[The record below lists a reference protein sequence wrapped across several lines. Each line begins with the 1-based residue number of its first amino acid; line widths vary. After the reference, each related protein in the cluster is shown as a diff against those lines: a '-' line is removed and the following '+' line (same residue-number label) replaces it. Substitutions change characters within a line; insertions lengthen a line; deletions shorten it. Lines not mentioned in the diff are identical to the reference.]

1 MAKHSSALFPSIA
14 PLDQTAAVPLHKQ
27 LYERFRDAILNG
39 RLSTG
44 SRLPSTRELALHL
57 GVSRN
62 TVMTAFE
69 QLLAEGFLT
78 GKVGAGTFVTHNL
91 GAYSPSRPPVAE
103 SGIEPADEGSTAS
116 GILTRASP
124 ELFLDSLGPFRAS
137 VPALDLFPWSLWS
150 SLLSQ
155 CARKQTRAHL
165 AYSGPL
171 GLQPFREAIA
181 NYLRTARNVRCDAG
195 QIIVVSGSQQA
206 LSLAAQVLLEKG
218 DLVWLEE
225 PCYTGA
231 RDAFLLHGLA
241 LGPVP
246 VDDDGLNVELGRQ
259 SFPNARLA
267 YVTPSHQYPLGVT
280 MSLPRR
286 LELLDWATENS
297 AWIIEDDYDSEYRYA
312 SRPLSSLQGLAEQ
325 NRVIYVGTFSK
336 VLFPSLRL
344 GYLVVPAPL
353 LDRFTAV
360 RKALDVFPPP
370 LFQMV
375 LTEFIN
381 QGHFARHIRRMRATY
396 SERRD
401 ELIACLEQ
409 ELGDRARVGIADS
422 GTYLLLY
429 PHQDVDDFELCR
441 EAARRGIVATP
452 LSRCYGNVPAP
463 SGIILGF
470 GGAHTAQIRPAVI
483 ALREAFNA
491 IAGNA

>member
-1 MAKHSSALFPSIA
+1 MAKHSSALIPSIV
-14 PLDQTAAVPLHKQ
+14 PLDHSSSVPLHKQ

-39 RLSTG
+39 QLRTG

-57 GVSRN
+57 GLSRN
-62 TVMTAFE
+62 TIMTAFE

-78 GKVGAGTFVTHNL
+78 GKVGAGTYVTHSL
-91 GAYSPSRPPVAE
+91 GSHSLAKPPVVE
-103 SGIEPADEGSTAS
+103 SKIEPATAGSRVS
-116 GILTRASP
+116 GILTQEPP

-137 VPALDLFPWSLWS
+137 VPALDLFPWPRWS

-171 GLQPFREAIA
+171 GLEPFREAIA

-225 PCYTGA
+225 PCYPGA

-241 LGPVP
+241 LGPVA
-246 VDDDGLNVELGRQ
+246 VDDEGLNVQLGRQ
-259 SFPNARLA
+259 LFPNARFA

-280 MSLPRR
+280 MSLQRR
-286 LELLDWATENS
+286 LELLDWATENA

-325 NRVIYVGTFSK
+325 NRVIYVGSFSK

-344 GYLVVPAPL
+344 GYMVVPAPL
-353 LDRFTAV
+353 IDRFTAV

-381 QGHFARHIRRMRATY
+381 HGHFARHIRRMRATY
-396 SERRD
+396 SDRRD
-401 ELIACLEQ
+401 ELVACLQREF
-409 ELGDRARVGIADS
+409 GDRARAGIADS

-429 PHQDVDDFELCR
+429 FHQDVSDLEVCQ

-452 LSRCYGNVPAP
+452 LSRCYRHAP
-463 SGIILGF
+463 GASGILLGF
-470 GGAHTAQIRPAVI
+470 GGTHPEQIGPAVTV
-483 ALREAFNA
+483 LREAFDA
-491 IAGNA
+491 IAGHK